1 MGSGNHAQ
9 LPDPSAFPRSH
20 LIIRTHAMNRIEWNP
35 EESIR
40 RLQSF
45 GSSLHDQIR
54 GTARVREEVDKDNH
68 VVFARR
74 GYVSPLGKEIRFPGK
89 ECSGHSCSIDLPDRV
104 TSSPRL
110 SSPTLLSVRKSNVA
124 DAANALQ
131 KLGCRPV
138 ILYPGNMCCSTGTW
152 LPDDEQLYLVSTLGQ
167 TLAPLTSRRVS
178 VHDNST
184 YSQVIVFRYGEE
196 KGYAFR
202 EEPFEAAVITAAP
215 LDFRSDQY
223 YDRIYQADSLGTF
236 TREGQAIMEEKVR
249 TILRIAL
256 SYGHDCL
263 VTGAWGYF
271 SHGQNP
277 EIITRLFGQILEEE
291 EFKDKLREVVFA
303 IPSREPYE
311 TIRRIV
317 CSTCWT
323 PPSVPARNCYQ
334 IGEDRIWA
342 GEYPGDRDGKTAI
355 AKLKTALEFG
365 ITHFIDLTEDG
376 ELEPYSYLL
385 PSKVSHLRFPI
396 RDVSAPKSI
405 QETYS
410 LMQNIEEI
418 MRDSG
423 NRIYLHCHGGVG
435 RTGTIAACWIAYSR
449 HTDLATTMRELQSH
463 WKQCPK
469 SYYRHIPDHISQL
482 EFVESF
488 IFSTLKMQ
496 V

>member
-1 MGSGNHAQ
+1 
-9 LPDPSAFPRSH
+9 
-20 LIIRTHAMNRIEWNP
+20 MNRIEWNP
-35 EESIR
+35 EEAIE

-45 GSSLHDQIR
+45 DIGLHDLNR
-54 GTARVREEVDKDNH
+54 ETVRVRKEVDRDKH
-68 VVFARR
+68 VVFDQW
-74 GYVSPLGKEIRFPGK
+74 GYVSPSGKEIRFPDI
-89 ECSGHSCSIDLPDRV
+89 ECFGHSSSIDLTDRV
-104 TSSPRL
+104 TASPGL
-110 SSPTLLSVRKSNVA
+110 SSPTFLSVRKINVA
-124 DAANALQ
+124 DAANDLQ
-131 KLGCRPV
+131 KLGHRPV
-138 ILYPGNMCCSTGTW
+138 ILCPGGNTRCGTGI
-152 LPDDEQLYLVSTLGQ
+152 LPDDEQMDLVSTLGQ
-167 TLAPLTSRRVS
+167 TFDPLASRRVS
-178 VHDNST
+178 AHDNST
-184 YSQVIVFRYGEE
+184 YSQVIIFRYGEE

-215 LDFRSDQY
+215 LGFRADQY
-223 YDRIYQADSLGTF
+223 NDRIYRADSLGTF
-236 TREGQAIMEEKVR
+236 TRDGQEIMEEKVR
-249 TILRIAL
+249 TILRIVL
-256 SYGHDCL
+256 TNGHDCL

-277 EIITRLFGQILEEE
+277 EIITRLFGKILEEE

-303 IPSREPYE
+303 IPYREPYE
-311 TIRRIV
+311 TVRRIV

-323 PPSVPARNCYQ
+323 PPTVPTRNCYR

-385 PSKVSHLRFPI
+385 PSKVGHLRFPI
-396 RDVSAPKSI
+396 RDVSAPESI
-405 QETYS
+405 QETYA

-418 MRDSG
+418 LKDPG

-435 RTGTIAACWIAYSR
+435 RTGTIAACWIAYSK
-449 HTDLATTMRELQSH
+449 HTDLATTMRELQCY

-469 SYYRHIPDHISQL
+469 SCYRHIPDHYSQL
-482 EFVESF
+482 EFVERF

-496 V
+496 A